1 MKKEKEKN
9 ILNILNK
16 LFELKF
22 QPFIFTSSL
31 HFYFMSNNTNP
42 ILLIDNNE
50 FEELKQQVNINTVQI
65 QWWKNIVS
73 IWIAIQITTIMFL
86 GFYYLIKL
94 SQKV

>member
-31 HFYFMSNNTNP
+31 HFYLMS
-42 ILLIDNNE
+42 NNE